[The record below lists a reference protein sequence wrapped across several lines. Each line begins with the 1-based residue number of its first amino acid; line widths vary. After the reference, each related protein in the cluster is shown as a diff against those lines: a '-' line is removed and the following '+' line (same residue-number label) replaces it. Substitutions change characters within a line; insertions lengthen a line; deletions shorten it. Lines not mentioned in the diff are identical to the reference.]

1 MPQGKVLVVDDE
13 LSMREFLEILLENQ
27 GYDVTIA
34 NGGTDAVAKL
44 NASDTTYDL
53 VLTDLKMP
61 QVDGIQLLEF
71 VKKKHPATDVIL
83 MTAFSTTENAIKAMK
98 LGAFDYLTKPFKVDE
113 VSVVVQRCIEKRAL
127 SRENERLREQL
138 SERYSFDSIVG
149 KSRAIRS
156 VFQIVERV
164 ARTRTSVLVHGETG
178 TGKELVAK
186 AIHFNSPRRD
196 GPFIVVNCGAIPETL
211 MESELFG
218 HVKGSFTGATTDKV
232 GLFQEAHNGSLFLDE
247 IGELSLG
254 LQVKL
259 LRVLQERSVKP
270 VGGTREKQIDVRI
283 IAATNRELAEEVR
296 AERFRQDLYYRLNVI
311 QVGLPPLR
319 ERQED
324 IPLLSHHFVDKYRD
338 EMGSSVR
345 AIEPKA
351 MDILLNHSFPGNV
364 RELENI
370 VERAMTFEMSD
381 VLTVESLPPYVLEG
395 PPAISIDPSNIQIP
409 DSGVDLDELLSQLE
423 RRYLVRALELSN
435 GVRTDAAKLLGM
447 SFRSIRYKL
456 DKFRITDDELDIL

>member
-1 MPQGKVLVVDDE
+1 M
-13 LSMREFLEILLENQ
+13 
-27 GYDVTIA
+27 
-34 NGGTDAVAKL
+34 
-44 NASDTTYDL
+44 
-53 VLTDLKMP
+53 
-61 QVDGIQLLEF
+61 
-71 VKKKHPATDVIL
+71 
-83 MTAFSTTENAIKAMK
+83 
-98 LGAFDYLTKPFKVDE
+98 
-113 VSVVVQRCIEKRAL
+113 
-127 SRENERLREQL
+127 
-138 SERYSFDSIVG
+138 
-149 KSRAIRS
+149 
-156 VFQIVERV
+156 
-164 ARTRTSVLVHGETG
+164 
-178 TGKELVAK
+178 
-186 AIHFNSPRRD
+186 
-196 GPFIVVNCGAIPETL
+196 VNCGAIPETL

-270 VGGTREKQIDVRI
+270 VGSTREKSVDVRI

-296 AERFRQDLYYRLNVI
+296 AERFRQDLFYRLNVI

-324 IPLLSHHFVDKYRD
+324 ISLLSHHFVDKYRD

-345 AIEPKA
+345 AIAPKA

-370 VERAMTFEMSD
+370 IERAMTFEMSD

-395 PPAISIDPSNIQIP
+395 PPAISIDPANIQIP

-456 DKFRITDDELDIL
+456 DKFRISDDELNII

>member
-270 VGGTREKQIDVRI
+270 VGGTREKPIDVRI